1 MAKIGQINKLMVIK
15 EVPFGVYLDGKE
27 LGEILL
33 PKKFVPQR
41 VAEEDMVD
49 VFLYYDTQDRIIAT
63 TQRPFAKLH
72 QFAYLKV
79 IDVNPVG
86 AFLDWGLEK
95 DLLCPRPEQFKPME
109 LNKYYLVYLKQ
120 DALGRIIATS
130 KLDYYLDK
138 STPEYS
144 AHEQVNLI
152 VAKKTELGI
161 KVIVNEKHWG
171 LVHASDIFQH
181 LRIGQTIQGYVK
193 HLREDGKLDI
203 VIRKPCAKGRVQL
216 AERILTELEKS
227 NGFLPYHDKSPA
239 DEIYQF
245 FGESKK
251 RFKDTIG
258 QLYKQ
263 GKIIIEPKGIRI
275 IK

>member
-33 PKKFVPQR
+33 PKKFVPKG

-86 AFLDWGLEK
+86 AFLNWGLEK

-109 LNKYYLVYLKQ
+109 LNTYYLVYLKQ
-120 DALGRIIATS
+120 DAFGRMIATS

-144 AHEQVNLI
+144 IHEQVNLI

-203 VIRKPCAKGRVQL
+203 LIRKPCAKGRVQL